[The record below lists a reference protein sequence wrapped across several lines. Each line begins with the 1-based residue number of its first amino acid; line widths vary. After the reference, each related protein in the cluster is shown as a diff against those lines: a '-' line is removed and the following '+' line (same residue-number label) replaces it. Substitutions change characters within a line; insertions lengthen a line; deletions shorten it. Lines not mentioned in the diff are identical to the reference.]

1 MSLETLEI
9 WASQGL
15 DICKLSPRSWEVSI
29 DYFNS
34 STDVQRHLPSAQFIS
49 WTKIGKR
56 LTKLSIDVAKSYF
69 LSSPK
74 SMLRIRPRHL
84 DDWANLSS
92 KLYKG
97 TWKSA
102 KLSSKF
108 FEATPL
114 LMEYISFE
122 EWAKYAEFLNNLS
135 KRSYDLAIDSLELS
149 ISLFEKLDNDSG
161 EVINLLLDS
170 SEKSWKDIK
179 MIFETINAYMI
190 ELEAFNRN
198 QILNLSRKLL
208 VTGNINP
215 IDTMKK
221 TSSIVSKINNED
233 KDLFFN
239 MAKSLSTID
248 PKSSND
254 FFDVVPILLE
264 KINFQQISSWHSHG
278 IKNSENQNIELINDF
293 FTLKSKESRE
303 IIDSLSSSIELSK
316 VKDIIRNYSL
326 ALTGRQIEVKES
338 SQLAE
343 KNIGWFGDELAT
355 TEGSTIFMPS
365 IVNRYL
371 SKEENFGFLK
381 VISTHQ
387 IGHIEFGSF
396 DFDFKKSSNFFEN
409 LRINETINKKML
421 SNDYLTDLSKFFD
434 IFNDKKLSLDIFT
447 IFEST
452 RVDSHIFSE
461 YLGIINIYTDIR
473 DSALANR
480 PEIKDLPARE
490 SLVEFL
496 IRISLG
502 QNSNLYVPAEY
513 SNEAKKLKHLIKTI
527 ASNKATVEDSAEAT
541 IRAYYILNE
550 IKNEQIDEDEFEE
563 FNPDETNDQLE
574 DENYEEEQ
582 IIQSLFSE
590 FNQSNHNL
598 DESSDNPE
606 NFESNELD
614 NEYSS
619 PQDID
624 YRGEFKPELSQLLS
638 QMEYSENEFDDLDTN
653 EPITQE
659 QLEEMLK
666 NSPEIEEFDQ
676 NMEESDNSKLSDVIE
691 NLMKELS
698 NRDIENNQNDSGT
711 LQHVDEDGGPLS
723 ATEDGTFTY
732 DEWDFRANEYKN
744 NWCMINEKVMPDGDS
759 EFYKKT
765 LNDNSH
771 LLFQIKKQFEL
782 FIPEMYRKQKRLIDG
797 EEHDLDAVLEA
808 VIDLKTG
815 ITPDEK
821 LYWRRNKH
829 ERSVAVAFLL
839 DLSASTAEAIDDTKK
854 SSDEWGA
861 PDDPVEYMAW
871 LRSRRTD
878 GIRRSYKRIV
888 DVEKEGI
895 SLLVNSLETLGDTYG
910 IYGFSGY
917 GRENVEFYT
926 IKDLDEKFSEI
937 IPKRIDRI
945 SPLHA
950 TRMGPA
956 IRHTITKLSEVDTKS
971 KFLFLIS
978 DGRPQDR
985 GYSREGVEKEYA
997 VHDTRQSLIE
1007 AKNKGITPFC
1017 LTVDKSG
1024 HDYMKTMMED
1034 FSYEVLTDI
1043 NMLPKRLPQLYK
1055 NLTT

>member
-1 MSLETLEI
+1 MSIETLEI
-9 WASQGL
+9 WALEGL
-15 DICKLSPRSWEVSI
+15 NICKISPRSWEVAI

-34 STDVQRHLPSAQFIS
+34 STDVQRHLPSAQFIA
-49 WTKIGKR
+49 WTKIGTR
-56 LTKLSIDVAKSYF
+56 LSKLSIDVAKSYF

-74 SMLRIRPRHL
+74 AMLRIRPRHL
-84 DDWANLSS
+84 DDWVNLSS

-108 FEATPL
+108 FEITPFI
-114 LMEYISFE
+114 MEYISFE
-122 EWAKYAEFLNNLS
+122 EWAKYADFLNNLS
-135 KRSYDLAIDSLELS
+135 KRSYDLAIDSLDLS

-161 EVINLLLDS
+161 EAINLLLDS
-170 SEKSWKDIK
+170 SEKCWKDIK
-179 MIFETINAYMI
+179 IIFEAINAYMVEI
-190 ELEAFNRN
+190 EPFNRN

-221 TSSIVSKINNED
+221 TSSILSKINNEE
-233 KDLFFN
+233 KDQFFN
-239 MAKSLSTID
+239 MAKSLSSID

-254 FFDVVPILLE
+254 FFDVIPLLLE
-264 KINFQQISSWHSHG
+264 KINFQQITSWHSQG
-278 IKNSENQNIELINDF
+278 IKNSENQNSELINDF

-303 IIDSLSSSIELSK
+303 IIDSLSSSIELSN

-371 SKEENFGFLK
+371 SKEQNFGFLK

-396 DFDFKKSSNFFEN
+396 DFDFKKSSNFFED
-409 LRINETINKKML
+409 LRVNETLNNKIL
-421 SNDYLTDLSKFFD
+421 GNDYLTDLSKFFD
-434 IFNDKKLSLDIFT
+434 IFSDKKLSLDIFT

-461 YLGIINIYTDIR
+461 YLGIINTYTDIR
-473 DSALANR
+473 DSALINR
-480 PEIKDLPARE
+480 PKIIDLPVRE

-496 IRISLG
+496 VRISLG
-502 QNSNLYVPAEY
+502 QKTNLHIPTEY
-513 SNEAKKLKHLIKTI
+513 SKEAKKLSRLIKII
-527 ASNKATVEDSAEAT
+527 ASNKASVEDSAEAT
-541 IRAYYILNE
+541 IRAYHILID
-550 IKNEQIDEDEFEE
+550 IKNEQKDEDEFEE
-563 FNPDETNDQLE
+563 FDNDESNDEIQ
-574 DENYEEEQ
+574 DDNYQEEE
-582 IIQSLFSE
+582 IINNLFSE
-590 FNQSNHNL
+590 FYKSNDHN

-606 NFESNELD
+606 NLESDESD
-614 NEYSS
+614 DEYSS

-638 QMEYSENEFDDLDTN
+638 QMEYSENEFDDLGTN

-666 NSPEIEEFDQ
+666 NSPEMEEFDQ

-723 ATEDGTFTY
+723 ATEDGSFTY
-732 DEWDFRANEYKN
+732 DEWDFRASEYKI
-744 NWCMINEKVMPDGDS
+744 NWCMIQEKVMADGDS

-839 DLSASTAEAIDDTKK
+839 DMSASTAEAIDDTKK

-895 SLLVNSLETLGDTYG
+895 SLLVNSLETLGDMYG

-956 IRHTITKLSEVDTKS
+956 IRHTITKLSEADTKS

-997 VHDTRQSLIE
+997 VHDTKQSLIE

-1024 HDYMKTMMED
+1024 HDYMKTMMDD

-1043 NMLPKRLPQLYK
+1043 SMLPKRLPQLYK